1 VPDDAVGRR
10 AEDAH
15 AGQARRPEQVELEVP
30 GSVVGEA
37 AGDDHERARTE
48 RAQVRHGVDHR
59 LRLAGDE
66 GEIELGDALGGVL
79 DE

>member
-1 VPDDAVGRR
+1 
-10 AEDAH
+10 
-15 AGQARRPEQVELEVP
+15 
-30 GSVVGEA
+30 VGEA